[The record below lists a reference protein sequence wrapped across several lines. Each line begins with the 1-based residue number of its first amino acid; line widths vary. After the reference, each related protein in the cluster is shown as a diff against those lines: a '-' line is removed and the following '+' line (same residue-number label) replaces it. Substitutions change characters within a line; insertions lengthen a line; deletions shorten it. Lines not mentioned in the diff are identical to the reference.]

1 MGNKRIIKLNVKY
14 LIAFILIF
22 AIEFVIA
29 VYVHDSIIRPSVG
42 DILVVIL
49 MYCFIRAFIA
59 KEIKHLPLY
68 LFIFAVAVEISQ
80 YFHMAD
86 LLHIHNR
93 VIRILMG
100 TSFDIK
106 DILCYFLGFIILC
119 LFEKTLKS
127 RT

>member
-1 MGNKRIIKLNVKY
+1 MGNRRIIKLNVKY

-29 VYVHDSIIRPSVG
+29 VYVHDNIIRPSVG
-42 DILVVIL
+42 DILVIIL
-49 MYCFIRAFIA
+49 MYCFIRVFIT

-93 VIRILMG
+93 IIRILMG

-106 DILCYFLGFIILC
+106 DILCYFCGFILLS
-119 LFEKTLKS
+119 LFEKINVNN
-127 RT
+127 

>member
-1 MGNKRIIKLNVKY
+1 MGKKQIIKLNVKY

-42 DILVVIL
+42 DILIVIL
-49 MYCFIRAFIA
+49 MYCFIRAFIT

-106 DILCYFLGFIILC
+106 DILCYFLGFLILC
-119 LFEKTLKS
+119 LFEKIKT
-127 RT
+127 TN